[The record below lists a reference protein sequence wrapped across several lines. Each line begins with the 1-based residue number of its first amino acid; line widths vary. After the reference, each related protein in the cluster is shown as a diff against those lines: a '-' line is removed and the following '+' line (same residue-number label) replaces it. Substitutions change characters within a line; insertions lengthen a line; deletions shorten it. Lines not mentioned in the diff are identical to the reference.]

1 MKETTL
7 WKCEVCG
14 TEYRDKSK
22 CEKCEASHKKKGKI
36 VKMRHLPYTS
46 DLSGYP
52 DRITVKFEDGK
63 ERVYSR

>member
-14 TEYRDKSK
+14 TEYREKSK

-36 VKMRHLPYTS
+36 VKMRQVMAVCDCRVSFLP
-46 DLSGYP
+46 
-52 DRITVKFEDGK
+52 VKK
-63 ERVYSR
+63 YWRVAQNR